1 MFEEVGATFQIVI
14 NAFQVGPA
22 EPQEWFSVVGRKGG
36 WFDVS
41 QSAGHADP
49 MRACYLLWQVL
60 GQWSGLF
67 AALPPR
73 FFRDVMNGLTII
85 NIDVLPF
92 MDLECMDPGSYFYKN
107 MVLKASIPLALGLF
121 ATGAFSYLNRRSRA
135 AHDEATSTRFAEYKS
150 AVIVFTLFML
160 NLLHPR
166 WVAWPSLRDRPLPNV
181 AVCTLTGISQQM
193 DCC

>member
-1 MFEEVGATFQIVI
+1 
-14 NAFQVGPA
+14 
-22 EPQEWFSVVGRKGG
+22 
-36 WFDVS
+36 
-41 QSAGHADP
+41 
-49 MRACYLLWQVL
+49 
-60 GQWSGLF
+60 
-67 AALPPR
+67 
-73 FFRDVMNGLTII
+73 MNGLTII

-135 AHDEATSTRFAEYKS
+135 AHDEATSTRLADYKS

-181 AVCTLTGISQQM
+181 AVCTYDRYFPTDGLLLTPVSTGGLPVQHKHIHVPVVGLQL
-193 DCC
+193 DLFG

>member
-1 MFEEVGATFQIVI
+1 M
-14 NAFQVGPA
+14 
-22 EPQEWFSVVGRKGG
+22 
-36 WFDVS
+36 
-41 QSAGHADP
+41 
-49 MRACYLLWQVL
+49 
-60 GQWSGLF
+60 F

-166 WVAWPSLRDRPLPNV
+166 WESLGRAFGTAPCQMLPCV
-181 AVCTLTGISQQM
+181 RTTGISQQM
-193 DCC
+193 DCY